1 MSTTGWSV
9 TCSVCCSEQDATA
22 VIDRVQKALAAEFTN
37 PDEIAVVRGTDS
49 ISGPELVFLTMLVDN
64 KRNNDE

>member
-1 MSTTGWSV
+1 MSNTVWSV

-22 VIDRVQKALAAEFTN
+22 VIDRVQRALAAEFTGR
-37 PDEIAVVRGTDS
+37 DEVAVVRGADS
-49 ISGPELVFLTMLVDN
+49 ISGPELVFLTMIVDN